1 MKTYLGAALVV
12 LLGAT
17 MGSSQSESR
26 FMYSQPAIPS
36 RADLE
41 RLNLRQAWH
50 TYLPVDGQRDGVFRV
65 QIHDK
70 QLIFLMR
77 SGAVIAVDP
86 DTGATQWRTRVG
98 VPYVPAA
105 GFGANSDSADRSARL
120 L

>member
-1 MKTYLGAALVV
+1 MSPSRGAHWYVKVNLPGILIFDSATGITSMKTYLSAALVV
-12 LLGAT
+12 LLAAT
-17 MGSSQSESR
+17 MGSAQSESR

-86 DTGATQWRTRVG
+86 D
-98 VPYVPAA
+98 
-105 GFGANSDSADRSARL
+105 
-120 L
+120 